1 MQEENIYKMA
11 ENADTDIKDVY
22 TLNILICYLLYKLD
36 RPVEVEQLYEIA
48 VGSEIISYFFY
59 QDSIDYL
66 LKNDSIRIEKNESGT
81 DCYVLAS
88 KGINCAK
95 NLKSY
100 VPKSNREKLIL
111 SAMKYFARIKKEK
124 EIKLEY
130 IKLET
135 GGYYM
140 SVRFLDIKADLME
153 LKLFAPD
160 LTQAKLLG
168 NKIMNNPAGFYSKLI
183 ELALE
188 NTEEEYDMTDI

>member
-1 MQEENIYKMA
+1 
-11 ENADTDIKDVY
+11 
-22 TLNILICYLLYKLD
+22 
-36 RPVEVEQLYEIA
+36 
-48 VGSEIISYFFY
+48 
-59 QDSIDYL
+59 
-66 LKNDSIRIEKNESGT
+66 
-81 DCYVLAS
+81 
-88 KGINCAK
+88 
-95 NLKSY
+95 
-100 VPKSNREKLIL
+100 
-111 SAMKYFARIKKEK
+111 MKYFARIKKEK